1 MLSKEDLFEIFSDIA
16 DDDEKSV
23 SDRIRAVEFLMKYH
37 YANESE
43 EKEGRIVIIDD
54 IKEVQG
60 DGG

>member
-1 MLSKEDLFEIFSDIA
+1 
-16 DDDEKSV
+16 
-23 SDRIRAVEFLMKYH
+23 MKYH
-37 YANESE
+37 YAKEGE

>member
-1 MLSKEDLFEIFSDIA
+1 MLSKEDLFEIFSDIV

-23 SDRIRAVEFLMKYH
+23 SDRIRAGEFLMKYH